1 MFTALDI
8 NDDDSIDFNEYLQF
22 HAKQYRFYDEIDLSY
37 NDRAYY
43 LLTVDDTMDEYLAP
57 IEREFLDIN
66 LDGFIDW

>member
-8 NDDDSIDFNEYLQF
+8 NADESIDFNEYLQF
-22 HAKQYRFYDEIDLSY
+22 HAKQYRFYTEINSSG
-37 NDRAYY
+37 NGRAYY
-43 LLTVDDTMDEYLAP
+43 LLTVDDDNIFYLSP